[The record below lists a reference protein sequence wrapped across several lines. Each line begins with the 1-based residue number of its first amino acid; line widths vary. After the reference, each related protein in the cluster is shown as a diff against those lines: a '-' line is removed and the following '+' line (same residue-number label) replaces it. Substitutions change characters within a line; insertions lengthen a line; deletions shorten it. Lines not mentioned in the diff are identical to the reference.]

1 MALKLVDDVKVSG
14 FDDELSATE
23 IAYLAMNLGTFS
35 RIIIERL
42 EVLTLLNLEILG
54 RMIPPRLTTLINLEK
69 K

>member
-1 MALKLVDDVKVSG
+1 MALKSVDDVKVSG

-54 RMIPPRLTTLINLEK
+54 RMIPLRLTILTNLEK